1 MLFRRFSYFK
11 FLLQATNQHGVHSP
25 FMYDFVTKG
34 LYTKGN
40 SNIKL
45 VDFTL
50 DHRLSKKEEKI
61 LKKIIKYFKP
71 TSIIINLK
79 NKSITLDKNF
89 NLLYFNYLS
98 KNKIIKIQSIYPNSF
113 IIIKGVHQN
122 KPAVKNWLEIT
133 QVQEATVTLDL
144 FYFGLIFF
152 RKEQSKEHFKIR
164 V

>member
-1 MLFRRFSYFK
+1 MLFRQFSYFK

-61 LKKIIKYFKP
+61 LKKTIKYFKP

-79 NKSITLDKNF
+79 
-89 NLLYFNYLS
+89 
-98 KNKIIKIQSIYPNSF
+98 IKRIYPNSF
-113 IIIKGVHQN
+113 IIIKDIHQN

-133 QVQEATVTLDL
+133 QLQEATVTLDL

-152 RKEQSKEHFKIR
+152 RKEQAKEHFKIR